1 MRGLK
6 RGAASAVGDAA
17 DTLSPYADQL
27 AHDEKLRQRLIA
39 AITAGVA
46 ARRRAQRQAG
56 LVGLATRLASD
67 DVLRAQLAEVAHQLK
82 GARARVERKRRHR
95 LRSFLLLLGGA
106 GLVAAAATPAVRQT
120 IMDRLRRAKHVG
132 GPTATTV
139 VEEIEVEA
147 PVSAAY
153 DRWTNFE
160 EFPKFMEGVDE
171 VKRLDDSLLHWAV
184 TVGGK
189 KAEWDARIIDQ
200 EPDRRIA
207 WESVDGKRTRGTVTF
222 EPAGPNRTRVRVNMT
237 YTPDGPAEQ
246 IGSAAGLD
254 DRRIRGDLER
264 FRELIE
270 GQTAV
275 KS

>member
-1 MRGLK
+1 MRGL
-6 RGAASAVGDAA
+6 RNGAANAVGDAA

-27 AHDEKLRQRLIA
+27 AHDEKLRQRLVA
-39 AITAGVA
+39 AFTAGA
-46 ARRRAQRQAG
+46 AAKRRARRQAG
-56 LVGLATRLASD
+56 LVGLASRIATD
-67 DVLRAQLAEVAHQLK
+67 DVLRAQVAEAAHQLRK
-82 GARARVERKRRHR
+82 ARARVERKRSHK
-95 LRSFLLLLGGA
+95 LRNFLLFVTGA
-106 GLVAAAATPAVRQT
+106 GLVVAATPGVRGV
-120 IMDRLRRAKHVG
+120 IAERLRRAKHLG
-132 GPTATTV
+132 EPTATSV

-147 PVSAAY
+147 PVSATY
-153 DRWTNFE
+153 DRWTRFE

-189 KAEWDARIIDQ
+189 RAEWDARIVDQ

-222 EPAGPNRTRVRVNMT
+222 APAGPTRTRVRVNMT
-237 YTPDGPAEQ
+237 YTADGAAEQ

-264 FRELIE
+264 FRDLIE
-270 GQTAV
+270 AQAAS
-275 KS
+275 KP